1 MGINIFYN
9 IYLFKINVI
18 INLCFLSYILFTCNR
33 FWSRIHHFII
43 IFFKNILQ
51 LFMNKHLTI
60 LNVKFISNNKQLT
73 FSTKLILYF
82 CFNIRSVF
90 NDRQSI
96 SSIIKRYEYINLIKN
111 DWVSI
116 MNQIRLILKKKFVD
130 FT

>member
-9 IYLFKINVI
+9 IYLFEINVI

-33 FWSRIHHFII
+33 FWCRNHNFII

>member
-60 LNVKFISNNKQLT
+60 FNVKFISNNKQLT